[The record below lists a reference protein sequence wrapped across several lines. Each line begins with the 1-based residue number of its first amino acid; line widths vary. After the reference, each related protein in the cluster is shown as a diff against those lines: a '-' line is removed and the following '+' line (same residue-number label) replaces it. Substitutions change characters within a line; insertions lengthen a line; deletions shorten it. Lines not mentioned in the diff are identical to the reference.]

1 MYFDVEKV
9 REQLKE
15 ARSDSSERQMLQL
28 LKENSFLF
36 SELFSRH
43 FGIQPIFSEVSFGN
57 NFRCDFCWLN
67 DNSDGP
73 EWVLVEIEKPCA
85 RLFNKK
91 NEPSAEL
98 NHGIEQVKS
107 WQRYF
112 EYNNAEK
119 RRIFGAVSRFRYI
132 LVIGEKSEWDTKD
145 ASLWR
150 AFENKQ
156 SKIEIRSMDIFD
168 RALEKYEKIPDH
180 YWSFQEHPFV
190 LNASQ
195 LQTYWEEYSY
205 IMTWRQILP

>member
-1 MYFDVEKV
+1 MEFDLAKV
-9 REQLKE
+9 REQLEK
-15 ARSDSSERQMLQL
+15 ARANSSERELLQL

-73 EWVLVEIEKPCA
+73 EWVLVEIEKPRA
-85 RLFNKK
+85 RLFNQN

-112 EYNNAEK
+112 DFYPAEK
-119 RRIFGAVSRFRYI
+119 RRIFGAVSKFRYI
-132 LVIGEKSEWDTKD
+132 LIIGEKSDWEKRE

-150 AFENKQ
+150 AFENQ
-156 SKIEIRSMDIFD
+156 NSIEIRSMNIFD
-168 RALEKYEKIPDH
+168 RAIENYEKIPDH
-180 YWSFQEHPFV
+180 YWSFEENPHV
-190 LNASQ
+190 LNAKK
-195 LQTYWEEYSY
+195 LQTYWEEYPY
-205 IMTWRQILP
+205 IMIWREMLP

>member
-1 MYFDVEKV
+1 MDFDLAKVKERLEK
-9 REQLKE
+9 
-15 ARSDSSERQMLQL
+15 ARANSSEREILQL

-43 FGIQPIFSEVSFGN
+43 FGIQPVFSEVSFGN

-73 EWVLVEIEKPCA
+73 EWVLVEIEKPGA
-85 RLFNKK
+85 RLFNQN

-112 EYNNAEK
+112 DFHPAEK
-119 RRIFGAVSRFRYI
+119 RRIFGAVSKFRYI
-132 LVIGEKSEWDTKD
+132 LVIGEKSDWERKE

-150 AFENKQ
+150 TFENKN
-156 SKIEIRSMDIFD
+156 SIEIRSMNIFD
-168 RALEKYEKIPDH
+168 RAIEGYEKFPDH
-180 YWSFQEHPFV
+180 YWSFTENPLV
-190 LNASQ
+190 LNAKE
-195 LQTYWEEYSY
+195 LQTYWGKYPY
-205 IMTWRQILP
+205 IMTWRKMLP

>member
-1 MYFDVEKV
+1 MVFDLVKV
-9 REQLKE
+9 KEQLKN
-15 ARSDSSERQMLQL
+15 ARVKSSERELLQL

-43 FGIQPIFSEVSFGN
+43 WGIQPIFSEVSFGN

-73 EWVLVEIEKPCA
+73 EWVLVEIEKPNV

-112 EYNNAEK
+112 NFYPAEK
-119 RRIFGAVSRFRYI
+119 SRIFGAVSKFRYI
-132 LVIGEKSEWDTKD
+132 LVIGEKMIGNRKRLAYGELLKIRKVSKFD
-145 ASLWR
+145 LWT
-150 AFENKQ
+150 FLIEL
-156 SKIEIRSMDIFD
+156 SKIM
-168 RALEKYEKIPDH
+168 KKIPIITGVSKKIRV
-180 YWSFQEHPFV
+180 Y
-190 LNASQ
+190 
-195 LQTYWEEYSY
+195 
-205 IMTWRQILP
+205 

>member
-1 MYFDVEKV
+1 MDFDVEKV

-15 ARSDSSERQMLQL
+15 ARSNSSERQLLQL
-28 LKENSFLF
+28 LKKNSFLF

-85 RLFNKK
+85 RLFNQN

-112 EYNNAEK
+112 EFHPAEK

-132 LVIGEKSEWDTKD
+132 LVIGEKSDWEARE

-150 AFENKQ
+150 SFENQ
-156 SKIEIRSMDIFD
+156 NNIEIRSMNIFD
-168 RALEKYEKIPDH
+168 RAIENYEKTPDH
-180 YWSFQEHPFV
+180 YWSFQKNPLV
-190 LNASQ
+190 LTASN
-195 LQTYWEEYSY
+195 LQAYWEEYSY
-205 IMTWRQILP
+205 IMAWRKILP

>member
-1 MYFDVEKV
+1 MDFDVEKV

-15 ARSDSSERQMLQL
+15 ARSNSSERQLLQL
-28 LKENSFLF
+28 LKKNSFLF

-85 RLFNKK
+85 RLFNQNK
-91 NEPSAEL
+91 EPSAEL

-112 EYNNAEK
+112 EFHPAEK

-132 LVIGEKSEWDTKD
+132 LVIGEKSDWEARE

-150 AFENKQ
+150 SFENQ
-156 SKIEIRSMDIFD
+156 NNIEIRSMNIFD
-168 RALEKYEKIPDH
+168 RAIENYEKTPDH
-180 YWSFQEHPFV
+180 YWSFQKNPLV
-190 LNASQ
+190 LTASN
-195 LQTYWEEYSY
+195 LQAYWEEYSY
-205 IMTWRQILP
+205 IMAWRKILP

>member
-1 MYFDVEKV
+1 MVFDLVKV
-9 REQLKE
+9 KEQLKN
-15 ARSDSSERQMLQL
+15 ARVKSSERELLQL

-43 FGIQPIFSEVSFGN
+43 WGIQPIFSEVSFGN

-73 EWVLVEIEKPCA
+73 EWVLVEIEKPNV

-112 EYNNAEK
+112 NFYPAEK
-119 RRIFGAVSRFRYI
+119 SRIFGAVSKFRYI
-132 LVIGEKSEWDTKD
+132 LVIGEKNDWEQKE

-150 AFENKQ
+150 TFENQK
-156 SKIEIRSMDIFD
+156 SIEIRSMDIFD
-168 RALEKYEKIPDH
+168 RAIENYEKNPNH
-180 YWSFQEHPFV
+180 YWSFEENSCV
-190 LNASQ
+190 LNSTE
-195 LQTYWEEYSY
+195 LQNYWEKYPY
-205 IMTWRQILP
+205 IMKWKTML

>member
-1 MYFDVEKV
+1 MDFDLERVKQ
-9 REQLKE
+9 QLKE
-15 ARSDSSERQMLQL
+15 ARSNSSETELLQL

-43 FGIQPIFSEVSFGN
+43 FGIQPIFSEVSLGN

-85 RLFNKK
+85 RLFNQNKK
-91 NEPSAEL
+91 PSAEL
-98 NHGIEQVKS
+98 NQGIEQVKS

-112 EYNNAEK
+112 EFHPAEK

-132 LVIGEKSEWDTKD
+132 LVIGEKSDWETKD

-150 AFENKQ
+150 SFENQ
-156 SKIEIRSMDIFD
+156 NSIEIRSMNIFD
-168 RALEKYEKIPDH
+168 RAIENYEKIPNH
-180 YWSFQEHPFV
+180 YWSFRENPLV
-190 LNASQ
+190 LTASG
-195 LQTYWEEYSY
+195 LQAYWEVYPY
-205 IMTWRQILP
+205 IMTWRNILP